1 MSEAYDGGCA
11 CGGVRYRMTGR
22 PMFVHACHC
31 RRCQR
36 LSGAAF
42 GVNAPI
48 EMDRLAVLKGQAMAM
63 PYTSEAGHR
72 HISVRCPDC
81 GVALWTH
88 HPFFG
93 PRIALVTIG
102 TLDGGAGFRPRIHC
116 FTRFKLPWVALP
128 VDVPAAENTYD
139 PAKVWPPES
148 LARLAAARA

>member
-11 CGGVRYRMTGR
+11 CGGVRYRMSGP

-31 RRCQR
+31 KRCQR

-48 EMDRLAVLKGQAMAM
+48 ETDRVAVLKGQPVSAS
-63 PYTSEAGHR
+63 YTSEAGHR
-72 HISVRCPDC
+72 HISVRCQDC

-93 PRIALVTIG
+93 LRIALVAVG
-102 TLDGGAGFRPRIHC
+102 TLDEGNGFQPQIHC

-128 VDVPAAENTYD
+128 PGVPTVEDTYD
-139 PAKVWPPES
+139 PARAWPPES
-148 LARLAAARA
+148 LARLAARA

>member
-11 CGGVRYRMTGR
+11 CGGVRYRMTVA
-22 PMFVHACHC
+22 PLFVHACHC
-31 RRCQR
+31 TRCQR

-48 EMDRLAVLKGQAMAM
+48 ETNRVAVLQGQPVPA

-72 HISVRCPDC
+72 HTAVRCQDC

-93 PRIALVTIG
+93 PKIALVTVG
-102 TLDGGAGFRPRIHC
+102 TLDTGRDFQPQIHC

-128 VDVPAAENTYD
+128 DGVPAVEDTYD
-139 PAKVWPPES
+139 PARVWPAES
-148 LARLAAARA
+148 LARLAVARA

>member
-11 CGGVRYRMTGR
+11 CGGVRYRMTGP

-48 EMDRLAVLKGQAMAM
+48 ETDRVAILKGQPVPA

-72 HISVRCPDC
+72 HTAVRCQDC
-81 GVALWTH
+81 GATLWTH

-93 PRIALVTIG
+93 PKIALVTVG
-102 TLDGGAGFRPRIHC
+102 TLDAGNGLEPQIHC
-116 FTRFKLPWVALP
+116 FTRFKLPWIALP
-128 VDVPAAENTYD
+128 DGVPTAEDTYD
-139 PAKVWPPES
+139 PARVWPPES